1 VRLSPRVQGDRR
13 PRSICSL
20 HIRSQES
27 PVRHSRSR
35 FVAPE
40 TDAKR
45 PSRKEEMNG
54 LRTIRTAVPLPSRQH
69 STCGPATAPSILVS
83 ALARANVSPKLLL
96 NLQRDL
102 MRDVKS
108 GGFGPRPSSYV
119 VLRVPDVCLLRVF
132 LHNTTKVQHQNKHSG
147 HYSYLVQKDPQKRYV
162 INNTALGSDGC

>member
-1 VRLSPRVQGDRR
+1 MRRSIRLSRRAAPKRRKWCGILAPSSPFSQRRTCDYHPGSHGDRR

-45 PSRKEEMNG
+45 PSRKEETKG
-54 LRTIRTAVPLPSRQH
+54 LRTIRTAVPLPSGQH

-108 GGFGPRPSSYV
+108 GGFGPRPESPPFSCGIY
-119 VLRVPDVCLLRVF
+119 
-132 LHNTTKVQHQNKHSG
+132 
-147 HYSYLVQKDPQKRYV
+147 Y
-162 INNTALGSDGC
+162 

>member
-1 VRLSPRVQGDRR
+1 MRRSIRLSRRAAPKRRKWCGILAPSSPFSQRRTCDYHPGSHGDRR

-45 PSRKEEMNG
+45 PSRKEETKG
-54 LRTIRTAVPLPSRQH
+54 LRTLRTAVPLPTQRACYSPLH
-69 STCGPATAPSILVS
+69 TVS
-83 ALARANVSPKLLL
+83 ALAPPNVSPKLLL

-108 GGFGPRPSSYV
+108 GGFGPRPESPPFSCGIY
-119 VLRVPDVCLLRVF
+119 
-132 LHNTTKVQHQNKHSG
+132 
-147 HYSYLVQKDPQKRYV
+147 
-162 INNTALGSDGC
+162 

>member
-1 VRLSPRVQGDRR
+1 MSVSVQALRGAGLNRRKSCGIPAPASPFSQRRTCDHHPGSHGDRCH
-13 PRSICSL
+13 RSICSL

-45 PSRKEEMNG
+45 PSRKEETKG
-54 LRTIRTAVPLPSRQH
+54 LRTIRTAVPLPAGQH

-83 ALARANVSPKLLL
+83 ALARPNVSPKLLL

-108 GGFGPRPSSYV
+108 GGFGPRPESPPFSWGIY
-119 VLRVPDVCLLRVF
+119 
-132 LHNTTKVQHQNKHSG
+132 
-147 HYSYLVQKDPQKRYV
+147 
-162 INNTALGSDGC
+162 